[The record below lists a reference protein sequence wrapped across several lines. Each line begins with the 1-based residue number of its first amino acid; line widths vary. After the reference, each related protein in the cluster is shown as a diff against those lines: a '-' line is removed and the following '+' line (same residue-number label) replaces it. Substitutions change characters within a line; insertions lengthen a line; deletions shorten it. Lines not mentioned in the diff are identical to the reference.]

1 MLWQTGPV
9 TLLGDA
15 IHAMTYFRALGG
27 NTALYDTGLLVSE
40 LVAAR
45 RFGKPLP
52 AAIQDY
58 ENAMREH
65 GYEAVRSSL
74 SAMQRNVAASRPLA
88 AAAAL

>member
-1 MLWQTGPV
+1 M

-27 NTALYDTGLLVSE
+27 NTALYDTGLLLRQ

-45 RFGKPLP
+45 RHGKPLL
-52 AAIQDY
+52 AAVHDY

-74 SAMQRNVAASRPLA
+74 SAMQRNVGANRPLKSVP
-88 AAAAL
+88 AL

>member
-1 MLWQTGPV
+1 V

-27 NTALYDTGLLVSE
+27 NTALYDTGLLVPQ

-45 RFGKPLP
+45 RDGKPILQ
-52 AAIQDY
+52 ALRDY
-58 ENAMREH
+58 EDGMREH

-74 SAMQRNVAASRPLA
+74 TAMQNNVAAGRPLKGVA
-88 AAAAL
+88 AE